1 MKSDKQLQH
10 DVLAELEWEPSIEA
24 SQIGVAAADGV
35 ITLTG
40 QVGTYLEKTKAED
53 VSKRVYGVR
62 AVANDIAVK
71 IGGQHAR
78 SDAEIA
84 TAALNS
90 LKWDA
95 DVDDEKIKITVRD
108 GWVTLEGQATW
119 KYHSDA
125 ADRDV
130 RVLTG
135 VRGVTNKIAL
145 VSPVRIA
152 DVQKKIEDAFRR
164 SADLDARRVEVH
176 ATDGRIVLRGN
187 VRSWAE
193 RAEAQQAAWAAPGV
207 VNVENNLVVTP

>member
-10 DVLAELEWEPSIEA
+10 DVLAELEWEPSVEA
-24 SQIGVAAADGV
+24 SQIGVAATDGV

-40 QVGTYLEKTKAED
+40 QVGTYLEKTKAEE

-78 SDAEIA
+78 TDAEIA

-95 DVDDEKIKITVRD
+95 DVDDEKLKIAVRD

-119 KYHSDA
+119 KYQADA
-125 ADRDV
+125 AERDV

-135 VRGVTNKIAL
+135 VRGVTNKISV
-145 VSPVRIA
+145 VSPVRTA
-152 DVQKKIEDAFRR
+152 DVQKKIEEAFRR
-164 SADLDARRVEVH
+164 SAEVDARRVEVH

-207 VNVENNLVVTP
+207 VNVENNLIVMP